1 MWNLGQAFPRGG
13 IKSKPHRADHTPPP
27 SPCFSSPALQA
38 ATLDLLLRVDG
49 AFYFRHGARMG
60 QYVLTYVY
68 QGHLQA
74 EMVAVLVDSHGSLGL
89 GWTRARQ
96 AGHYSSLREVV
107 ESALRPNSLLY
118 CQLLLPELVGL
129 SEVSYIEMPAV

>member
-1 MWNLGQAFPRGG
+1 ME
-13 IKSKPHRADHTPPP
+13 
-27 SPCFSSPALQA
+27 
-38 ATLDLLLRVDG
+38 RVDG
-49 AFYFRHGARMG
+49 AFYFRYGARLG

-74 EMVAVLVDSHGSLGL
+74 ELVAVLVDAAGSLGL

-96 AGHYSSLREVV
+96 AGHYASLRDVV
-107 ESALRPNSLLY
+107 DSALRPNSLLY

-129 SEVSYIEMPAV
+129 REVRAWRRVARRALGTPASHRKNTL